1 MSWDAGAKMRPIL
14 KNQLCDSIGPIAHPG
29 LVARFDEDGVQAPG
43 YEFTNAH
50 ARKDVWE
57 ARWIWLAKGK
67 WRSMAATRT
76 QWINRV
82 EGGEDIQTPVM
93 ALFRKELTLSEE
105 PLEVTAWVSADI
117 RYRIFVNGRLAGR
130 GPADI
135 GGDYGDAV
143 KPRHWFYDR
152 LNLTNYFRKGTNVIA
167 AEVSIRNMVASE
179 VTTGRPGFLFEADI
193 RTEESGSAKIA
204 SDMTWRAV
212 PGDAYVRTN
221 VYDAGREPVGW
232 MTAGFDDWRWPHVYE
247 LCQADG
253 GRWKLR
259 ASEIPPLMEA
269 RYMPMAIAPV
279 QGNVMDSGCLS
290 TGGISVDGQASF
302 RLDFDREI
310 TGYVNLKADGEA
322 GSQVTISQKE
332 MPGDKASRWSR
343 YILREGLQS
352 HEVHFLGG
360 FQYLTV
366 EVKGNVRALEIGATF
381 TSYPVEY
388 KGSFGC
394 SDKKLNEL
402 WRVCRWTTQLCMQSY
417 YLDSPIHQEPIG
429 CTADYFVE
437 SLINYHAFGDKWLA
451 RQDLRK
457 TALMLSKNGYDMFH
471 TSYSLLWVQMLR
483 DYYEYTGDMEIVEEL
498 AGDVHRLLGLF
509 DSYVGPRGL
518 VSEAPDY
525 MFLDWVEVEGF
536 NLHHPPA
543 VMGMGY
549 MTAFYYKALVDAQKM
564 SMALGRKTRAGQYAR
579 RAEAVKNAFNREL
592 WVGEKGLYRDGIPYV
607 TKSLPGKWLPN
618 DRDIVTYTPYVN
630 SLAVLYG
637 LAPKERY
644 AAIMNE
650 VLKAASGVQPYFM
663 HFVFEALAEAG
674 LFEENAV
681 CQMRRWDAMLAE
693 HPASLKEMWNGG
705 DYSHA
710 WGGSPGYQMSSKI
723 LGITP
728 IDSGFGSIRV
738 KPHTC
743 GLKWARG
750 QVPAPMG
757 LIGVEWQKC
766 DREFRMNVSVP
777 DGTVGVIH
785 LPIHGF
791 SLPKIL
797 VEGKAIELSRE
808 PGRIVYKMLSKSCG
822 FTVTEE

>member
-1 MSWDAGAKMRPIL
+1 M
-14 KNQLCDSIGPIAHPG
+14 CDPIGPIVHPG
-29 LVARFDEDGVQAPG
+29 MAVRVDKDGVQAPG
-43 YEFTNAH
+43 YRFANGH
-50 ARKDVWE
+50 ARKDTWA

-67 WRSMAATRT
+67 WRNMAATRT
-76 QWINRV
+76 QWINSV

-93 ALFRKELTLSEE
+93 ALFRKELTLNEE
-105 PLEVTAWVSADI
+105 PLEVTAWVSADL
-117 RYRIFVNGRLAGR
+117 RYRIFINGRLAGR

-143 KPRHWFYDR
+143 KPRHWFYDCCD
-152 LNLTNYFRKGTNVIA
+152 LTGYFHKGTNVIA
-167 AEVSIRNMVASE
+167 AEVSIRNMAISE

-193 RTEESGSAKIA
+193 RTEQSKSAKIA

-232 MTAGFDDWRWPHVYE
+232 MTAGFDDWRWPHAGE

-269 RYMPMAIAPV
+269 RYMPGAIALV
-279 QGNVMDSGCLS
+279 QGDVANSDRPS
-290 TGGISVDGQASF
+290 TGGISVNGQASL

-322 GSQVTISQKE
+322 GAQVTISQKE
-332 MPGDKASRWSR
+332 MPDGKAGRWSR

-381 TSYPVEY
+381 ASYPVEY
-388 KGSFGC
+388 KGSFAC
-394 SDKKLNEL
+394 SDKGLNEL
-402 WRVCRWTTQLCMQSY
+402 WRACRWTTQLCMQSY

-429 CTADYFVE
+429 CTGDYLVE
-437 SLINYHAFGDKWLA
+437 SLINYHAFGEKWLT

-457 TALMLSKNGYDMFH
+457 TALMLRKNRYDTFH
-471 TSYSLLWVQMLR
+471 TSYSLLWVQLLC
-483 DYYEYTGDMEIVEEL
+483 DYYEYTGDTAIVEEL
-498 AGDVHRLLGLF
+498 AGDVHRLLRLF
-509 DSYVGPRGL
+509 DSYVGQRGL

-525 MFLDWVEVEGF
+525 MFMDWAEVEGF

-549 MTAFYYKALVDAQKM
+549 MTAFYYKALLDAQKM
-564 SMALGRKTRAGQYAR
+564 SMAVGRKVRAGQYAR
-579 RAEAVKNAFNREL
+579 RAEAVKDAFNREL
-592 WVGEKGLYRDGIPYV
+592 WVQEKGLYKDGIPFV
-607 TKSLPGKWLPN
+607 TKAAPGKWLPD
-618 DRDIVTYTPYVN
+618 DRDIVTFTPYVN

-637 LAPKERY
+637 IATDERC
-644 AAIMNE
+644 AAIMDE
-650 VLKAASGVQPYFM
+650 VLKAAAGVQPYFM
-663 HFVFEALAEAG
+663 HFVFEALAKSG
-674 LFEENAV
+674 MFGENAV
-681 CQMRRWDAMLAE
+681 RLMRRWDAMLAE
-693 HPASLKEMWNGG
+693 HPASLKEMWNRG

-723 LGITP
+723 LGIAP
-728 IDSGFGSIRV
+728 IDAGFGGIRV
-738 KPHTC
+738 KPHIC
-743 GLKWARG
+743 GLAWAKG

-766 DREFRMNVSVP
+766 DREFTMSVSLP
-777 DGTVGVIH
+777 DGSAGVIH
-785 LPIHGF
+785 LPIYGF
-791 SLPKIL
+791 SLPKVL
-797 VEGKAIELSRE
+797 VEGQAIELRRE
-808 PGRIVYKMLSKSCG
+808 PGRIVYKMVSKSCR
-822 FTVTEE
+822 FAVTEE